1 VIERMILSVEDLHVH
16 YKSYWYTHKVLNGV
30 WLRMNEG
37 ERVGIIGETGSGK
50 TTLLKSILKVLPQ
63 NSVIP
68 RGQIRFRDIEILKAD
83 DRVLASVRR
92 REIGM
97 IFQDP
102 MAALNPVFKIKD
114 QLYDIIKYKML
125 ADGVSPSRE
134 ELHEE
139 ALRVLSDVRLPDH
152 ERVLESYPFQ
162 LSGGMRQ
169 RVMIAMALL
178 SAGKLLLADEPT
190 TNIDVTI
197 QDQILRLIGRLVK
210 ERGLSTVLVSHA
222 LGMVRQMT
230 DRSYVLYAGDIME
243 EAGTE
248 ELFEHPKHPYTQ
260 LLIASAP
267 RISERGIGEGIKGK
281 LPDYRSPPSGCRFAP
296 RCPFAM
302 EKCYN
307 VKPGRTQVNADHTVA
322 CHLYE

>member
-1 VIERMILSVEDLHVH
+1 MLLNIQDLYVH
-16 YKSYWYTHKVLNGV
+16 YKSYWYIHKVLNGV
-30 WLRMNEG
+30 WLRMMEG

-50 TTLLKSILKVLPQ
+50 TTLLKSILRILPQ
-63 NSVIP
+63 NAVIP
-68 RGQIRFRDIEILKAD
+68 NGMIKFKEIDVLKAGEAE
-83 DRVLASVRR
+83 LSMVRR

-114 QLYDIIKYKML
+114 QLYDVIKYKL
-125 ADGVSPSRE
+125 LTEGHNPTKE
-134 ELHEE
+134 ELHDH
-139 ALRVLSDVRLPDH
+139 AVKVLNEVKLPDY

-169 RVMIAMALL
+169 RVMIAMALI

-197 QDQILRLIGRLVK
+197 QDQILKLIDRLVK
-210 ERGLSTVLVSHA
+210 QRGLSTILVSHA

-230 DRSYVLYAGDIME
+230 DRAYVLYAGDIME
-243 EAGTE
+243 EARTS
-248 ELFEHPKHPYTQ
+248 ELFDHPAHPYTS
-260 LLIASAP
+260 LLISSAP
-267 RISERGIGEGIKGK
+267 KISTREIGEGIRGK
-281 LPDYRSPPSGCRFAP
+281 LPDYRSPPIGCRFAP
-296 RCPFAM
+296 RCPYAM
-302 EKCYN
+302 DKCHT
-307 VKPGRTQVNADHTVA
+307 VKPKRTIISTDHAVA